1 MQMYSKEIIRLE
13 HKWNVYECIY
23 IYIYRKVIAIAY
35 NTNYNKI
42 ILATLISCEIKFKM
56 AELKNQESFLSF
68 KSRHG

>member
-1 MQMYSKEIIRLE
+1 M
-13 HKWNVYECIY
+13 
-23 IYIYRKVIAIAY
+23 YIYRKVKAKAY

-56 AELKNQESFLSF
+56 AELENQESFLF